1 MPKYFCPKCGKEV
14 NRLIKNL
21 CKDCFLESL
30 EIKLPKIVLK
40 KCKVCGKYYEKRFLG
55 EKDELIERKLKK
67 MLKKLEVKEADYWLN
82 DSLHLKLLFEVDGVE
97 LKKEVEV
104 EIKEE
109 KGICR
114 YCSLRLSNY
123 WEAILQI
130 RGKKEGILK
139 EIEEMLKK
147 EKHKLAF
154 ISRVVELKNGLDIY
168 LGSKKVARKLARK
181 FKGAKV
187 KITRKFYGFKRGRR
201 IYKDTILV
209 DFKYE
214 KKEGRK

>member
-21 CKDCFLESL
+21 CKDCFLETL
-30 EIKLPKIVLK
+30 KIKLPKIVLK
-40 KCKVCGKYYEKRFLG
+40 KCKVCGKYYDKRFLG
-55 EKDELIERKLKK
+55 EKDEFIERELKK
-67 MLKKLEVKEADYWLN
+67 MLKNLDVKEASYWLN
-82 DSLHLKLLFEVDGVE
+82 GSLHLKLLFEVE
-97 LKKEVEV
+97 CHQLQKEVKIEV
-104 EIKEE
+104 KEE

-114 YCSLRLSNY
+114 YCSLRLSSY

-130 RGKKEGILK
+130 RGRKEGILK

-154 ISRVVELKNGLDIY
+154 ISRIVELKNGFDIY
-168 LGSKKVARKLARK
+168 LGSKKVARRIAKK
-181 FKGAKV
+181 FEKEAKI
-187 KITRKFYGFKRGRR
+187 KITRKFYGFRQGRR

-209 DFKYE
+209 DFKYGK
-214 KKEGRK
+214 KKE